1 MTLEHQKPSGAAAP
15 GTSRASQEADRAAAA
30 AVAAEGAFSVV
41 ETVQLAATAQ
51 QIWAA
56 ISDFSTWQEWHPAF
70 ASTTMLQGSGR
81 APGSV
86 RVLVTKD
93 GGRFTEELVAFDA
106 AARSYA
112 YRIIESPAP
121 VRDYV
126 STIHVR
132 DVHGGSSVVWSSQFN
147 VTAGTA
153 PADAKQLISGVY
165 RAGLDA
171 LASAVAR

>member
-1 MTLEHQKPSGAAAP
+1 MTLEHHNRSGAAAP
-15 GTSRASQEADRAAAA
+15 GASRASQEADHAAAP

-41 ETVQLAATAQ
+41 ETVQLTASARH
-51 QIWAA
+51 IWAA
-56 ISDFSTWQEWHPAF
+56 ISAFSTWEQWHPAF
-70 ASTTMLQGSGR
+70 ASTTMLRGSGR
-81 APGSV
+81 VPGSV

-93 GGRFTEELVAFDA
+93 GGRFTEELIAFDA
-106 AARSYA
+106 VARSYA

-132 DVHGGSSVVWSSQFN
+132 EVHGGSSVVWSSHFN
-147 VTAGTA
+147 VAAGTA

-171 LASAVAR
+171 LVSAAVG